1 MTNEICLICEGGM
14 TRLNGRW
21 CNILDRL
28 VEYSKTPPCKDLP
41 KVTEIKP
48 IKNE

>member
-1 MTNEICLICEGGM
+1 MTNEICLICEGAM

-28 VEYSKTPPCKDLP
+28 VEYSETPPCKDLP
-41 KVTEIKP
+41 KVNEIKTD
-48 IKNE
+48 KK